1 MQRSDFVLPYKLEK
15 HLEDIC
21 NNNDT
26 YVNLLSVWNINKK
39 MCQDALS
46 TIVMN
51 YPHYT
56 KHDSSHCE
64 AIITNIEMLLGED
77 AIRVLS
83 PTDTWFLLHAAY
95 LHDIGMVIECR
106 RIEENWGSKEFQDYL
121 SETEKSSDDELAQNA
136 RFINSFIEKW
146 DKVEPVLSWPVR
158 VRYAVTVLIADY
170 YRRRHAEDSRSYIED
185 MRERFHIDLGFNGLI
200 QQRLIKLLAD
210 IAYLH
215 TESREKILDMDYQTN
230 GFNSDYAHPRFLA
243 LMLRMGDLLDAD
255 NNRFNSTNEL
265 VFGAIPQS
273 SKNHWEKHLSTRHM
287 LITPDV
293 IEYRADCGKP
303 EIYRETRVF
312 LIWLKEEIEFW
323 ALNWKNIM
331 PDNIKGSA
339 PRLGKCELL
348 LNGVPDIQGLS
359 DLRFS
364 ISPEKAFEVIEG
376 ANIYEDQFVFLREV
390 IQNALDA
397 CKIQMWR
404 DISENRYRS
413 WIEEKCQKEELQPFE
428 INDEVFNNYGVDI
441 KLCNEDADQIKI
453 IIKDNGTGLSA
464 EQLKKICNV
473 GISYSGDKQRKE
485 EINSMP
491 QWLRPTAGF
500 GIGLQSI
507 FLIADEFEIFSKASG
522 AEEIHAKVTSRRKN
536 GYVQVAKSNIL
547 KEQGTEI
554 HISISRD
561 TDFRYS
567 YAGNTYDYVTK
578 RFDPFSK
585 ESDVLYYKIW
595 DELRETTES
604 TFFPIK
610 LYFEGELVDTI
621 EAQKFENGRAYSSN
635 GRYHYKWLPAYKME
649 VWDNKTSTRIS
660 MQVRESYELHRQNI
674 YFKGMELK
682 NDSRFSGKGIG
693 SVVDFYGLDTKKTL
707 TLDRKKIRN
716 EAVHDVKEILTSAT
730 QFYLENIESVLSLEI
745 ENGTPETLNRIYTY
759 WCISSLEKKIYLLRK
774 FRNVFENISVTVDV
788 LKKNTDNEFTS
799 EKLDFKDIMKD
810 WEKVAV
816 VWNLSDYI
824 EHKGVSEIVN
834 DALILKL
841 LNKKADTIPFSMVI
855 IDKDFAEMLGNE
867 PQNRIMIIL
876 DEKNRIYL
884 KSFTTEKNV
893 LPEVVDSVTKEYLL
907 GNLLKKRNSENLYT
921 FHRGSIR
928 RFVIGLRGY
937 EKISTTVVP
946 FGVDGESFWGNGYII
961 SPVTLEQ
968 WEQNRHLNRDAFIDQ
983 ICAGTAFSNLVDH
996 VYKHSFCELEKET
1009 IENEYKRFTGELYDV
1024 AQRSRVDADDQ

>member
-1 MQRSDFVLPYKLEK
+1 MQSIDFVLPYKLEK

-83 PTDTWFLLHAAY
+83 PTDTWLLLHAAY
-95 LHDIGMVIECR
+95 LHDIGMVIECK
-106 RIEENWGSKEFQDYL
+106 RIEENWESKEFQDYL

-136 RFINSFIEKW
+136 KFINSFIEKW
-146 DKVEPVLSWPVR
+146 DKEEPVLSWPVR

-170 YRRRHAEDSRSYIED
+170 YRRRHAEDSSSYMKD
-185 MRERFHIDLGFNGLI
+185 MGDRFHIDLGFNGLI
-200 QQRLIKLLAD
+200 PQRLIRLLAD

-215 TESREKILDMDYQTN
+215 TEPREKILALDYQTN

-265 VFGAIPQS
+265 VFGTIPQS
-273 SKNHWEKHLSTRHM
+273 SKNHWEKHMSTRHI

-303 EIYRETRVF
+303 EVYRETRVF
-312 LIWLKEEIEFW
+312 LTWLKEEIEFW

-390 IQNALDA
+390 VQNALDA

-413 WIEEKCQKEELQPFE
+413 WVEEKCKKEELRPFE
-428 INDEVFNNYGVDI
+428 ISDAVFNNYGVDI
-441 KLCNEDADQIKI
+441 KLCNEDADHIKI
-453 IIKDNGTGLSA
+453 IIRDNGTGLSA

-473 GISYSGDKQRKE
+473 GISYAGDKQRNE

-507 FLIADEFEIFSKASG
+507 FLIADEFEIYSKASG

-536 GYVQVAKSNIL
+536 GYVQVTKSNEL

-554 HISISRD
+554 HISILRD

-578 RFDPFSK
+578 KFDPFSK

-595 DELRETTES
+595 DELRETIES

-610 LYFEGELVDTI
+610 LYFDGELVDTI
-621 EAQKFENGRAYSSN
+621 EAQKFENGRDYSSN
-635 GRYHYKWLPAYKME
+635 GRYRYKWLPDYEME
-649 VWDNKTSTRIS
+649 VWDNQTSTRIS
-660 MQVRESYELHRQNI
+660 MQVRESYEFYGHNI

-682 NDSRFSGKGIG
+682 SDSRFFENGIRYI
-693 SVVDFYGLDTKKTL
+693 VDFYGLDTKKTL
-707 TLDRKKIRN
+707 TLDRKKIRK
-716 EAVHDVKEILTSAT
+716 EAVSDIKEILTSAT
-730 QFYLENIESVLSLEI
+730 QFYLDNVESVLSSKI
-745 ENGTPETLNRIYTY
+745 QNGTDEELNQIYTY
-759 WCISSLEKKIYLLRK
+759 WCIASLENKIKLLRK
-774 FRNVFENISVTVDV
+774 FKNIFENICVKVDV
-788 LKKNTDNEFTS
+788 LKKKTDDEFTK
-799 EKLDFKDIMKD
+799 EEIDFKDLMKE

-816 VWNLSDYI
+816 IWNLSDYI
-824 EHKGVSEIVN
+824 SHTGVSEIVN
-834 DALILKL
+834 DELILQL
-841 LNKKADTIPFSMVI
+841 LNKKAGTIPFSMVI
-855 IDKDFAEMLGNE
+855 IDKNFAEMLKNE
-867 PQNRIMIIL
+867 SQNSIIIIP
-876 DEKNRIYL
+876 DEKHRIYL
-884 KSFTTEKNV
+884 ESFTTEKHV
-893 LPEVVDSVTKEYLL
+893 LPEVVDSATKEYLL
-907 GNLLKKRNSENLYT
+907 SNLFRKRNSEKFYT
-921 FHRGSIR
+921 FHRGAIR
-928 RFVIGLRGY
+928 RFMIGLKDY

-946 FGVDGESFWGNGYII
+946 FGVDGDGFRGKGYII
-961 SPVTLEQ
+961 SPVTIEQ

-983 ICAGTAFSNLVDH
+983 ICAGTAFANLVDH
-996 VYKHSFCELEKET
+996 VYEHSFCEPEKEE
-1009 IENEYKRFTGELYDV
+1009 IENEYKRFTGELYDI
-1024 AQRSRVDADDQ
+1024 AKRNKK